1 MIPNRQ
7 RRLIDRAPV
16 IARRADLTGD
26 ILPADSGRDL
36 VPWEEREALANRFP
50 PVVNINFP
58 RIGSDEESPG
68 SMVWEKRSLQR
79 EPNIEADFLLPV
91 LQAFGV
97 ASALLIL
104 SALAALAFDWTWH
117 VPAVA
122 FGLALAYML
131 VARLRFMDSLLWS
144 VETLTGYDVN
154 GDGKV
159 GEPAAFTL
167 ANPAQARQAA
177 AIAEATTESEAHKAE
192 LLAFVHRCYTVGTG
206 ERSHG
211 VRASGSDREAYVR
224 QRDVLLSL
232 GIARWKHDG
241 RPRAGWVMAVS
252 HQKAL
257 QIIARHVL

>member
-1 MIPNRQ
+1 
-7 RRLIDRAPV
+7 V
-16 IARRADLTGD
+16 
-26 ILPADSGRDL
+26 
-36 VPWEEREALANRFP
+36 
-50 PVVNINFP
+50 
-58 RIGSDEESPG
+58 
-68 SMVWEKRSLQR
+68 
-79 EPNIEADFLLPV
+79 LL
-91 LQAFGV
+91 
-97 ASALLIL
+97 
-104 SALAALAFDWTWH
+104 
-117 VPAVA
+117 A